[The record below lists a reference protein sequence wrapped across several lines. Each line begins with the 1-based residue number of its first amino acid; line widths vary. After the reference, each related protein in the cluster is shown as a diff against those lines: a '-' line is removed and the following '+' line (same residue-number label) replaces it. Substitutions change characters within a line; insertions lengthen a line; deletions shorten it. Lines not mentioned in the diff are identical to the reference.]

1 MKKLVAILL
10 SVLLLTLPLL
20 SLAEEAAFDSAA
32 FVEWFN
38 ESNLWM
44 TVANGHWSTDPADRI
59 SDAELETVFS
69 MATKQQN
76 AVHWTPW
83 YFIVIKDTEEQRKVI
98 GDYWDK
104 PENCATD
111 ATVTVLC
118 LADQILTEELG
129 HATPYS
135 GYYMPTTFAY
145 YDSGLTCGL
154 LGVAAAA
161 LGYQTHYFGTINGE
175 YAPKDAGNGAYQSL
189 SRYVSSEDIATGD
202 AAAAIADD
210 AVVKIAT
217 VKSDSVNIK
226 KGASEKS
233 EVLFKAESGDSFIV
247 TDVDKYAWANIE
259 LVNGE
264 DAYVSAIYVDMEDG
278 FREAV
283 APDAA
288 ESLDAS
294 IAEFNGVAPKK
305 AEVATGETAD
315 GRISDTVK
323 TAAGFTKAAAND
335 AKADDKKE
343 DAKSSESTV
352 QNNDSQQTQ
361 EAKNEEPA
369 AAEPVEEP
377 AQEPQQVASNDDLY
391 LLAAI
396 VFAESGGES
405 YDGQLAVAN
414 VVLNR
419 QRNGYWGS
427 SLADVIYSPSQFTGC
442 QTSAFRNALSTGG
455 SASCLQAAQD
465 ALAGNNNIG
474 SCMYFRPTWVVDTS
488 SLGSYTQIGNH
499 IFW

>member
-1 MKKLVAILL
+1 MKRRTELKLNKAKLFSKKYIFSSRFMVRNTLA
-10 SVLLLTLPLL
+10 LLLLGSVAAGGTFTVHT
-20 SLAEEAAFDSAA
+20 LAELSEKQKIVSAA
-32 FVEWFN
+32 SINSALENVDE
-38 ESNLWM
+38 E
-44 TVANGHWSTDPADRI
+44 TVAEMAGAYEITLDDAAVIDTASVDILKEHL
-59 SDAELETVFS
+59 SDEDSFDLAVGDTNNLTTGKIDMKGKFLTTGKDVNIYAEAKDEAEVIGILP
-69 MATKQQN
+69 QN
-76 AVHWTPW
+76 AGGDVILAGEQWTK
-83 YFIVIKDTEEQRKVI
+83 IT
-98 GDYWDK
+98 
-104 PENCATD
+104 
-111 ATVTVLC
+111 
-118 LADQILTEELG
+118 
-129 HATPYS
+129 S
-135 GYYMPTTFAY
+135 G
-145 YDSGLTCGL
+145 GIEG
-154 LGVAAAA
+154 
-161 LGYQTHYFGTINGE
+161 
-175 YAPKDAGNGAYQSL
+175 
-189 SRYVSSEDIATGD
+189 YVSSEDIATGD

-247 TDVDKYAWANIE
+247 TDVDKYDWANIE

-264 DAYVSAIYVDMEDG
+264 EAYVSAIYVDMEDG

-283 APDAA
+283 APNAA

-335 AKADDKKE
+335 AKTDDKKE
-343 DAKSSESTV
+343 DAKSSGSTV
-352 QNNDSQQTQ
+352 QNNDSEQTQ

>member
-1 MKKLVAILL
+1 MKRRTELKLNKAKLFSKKYIFSSRFMVRNTLA
-10 SVLLLTLPLL
+10 LLLLGSVAAGGTFTVHT
-20 SLAEEAAFDSAA
+20 LAELSEKQKIVSAA
-32 FVEWFN
+32 SINSALENVDE
-38 ESNLWM
+38 E
-44 TVANGHWSTDPADRI
+44 TVAEMAGAYEITLDDAAVIDTASVDILKEHL
-59 SDAELETVFS
+59 SDEDSFDLAVGDTNNLTTGKIDMKGKFLTTGKDVNIYAEAKDEAEVIGILP
-69 MATKQQN
+69 QN
-76 AVHWTPW
+76 AGGDVILAGEQWTK
-83 YFIVIKDTEEQRKVI
+83 IT
-98 GDYWDK
+98 
-104 PENCATD
+104 
-111 ATVTVLC
+111 
-118 LADQILTEELG
+118 
-129 HATPYS
+129 S
-135 GYYMPTTFAY
+135 G
-145 YDSGLTCGL
+145 GIEG
-154 LGVAAAA
+154 
-161 LGYQTHYFGTINGE
+161 
-175 YAPKDAGNGAYQSL
+175 
-189 SRYVSSEDIATGD
+189 YVSSEDIATGD

-247 TDVDKYAWANIE
+247 TDVDKYDWANIE

-264 DAYVSAIYVDMEDG
+264 EAYVSAIYVDMEDG

-283 APDAA
+283 APNAA

-335 AKADDKKE
+335 AKTDDKTDDKKE
-343 DAKSSESTV
+343 DAKSSGSTV
-352 QNNDSQQTQ
+352 QNDDSQQTQ

>member
-1 MKKLVAILL
+1 MKRRTELKLNKAKLFSKKYIFSSRFMVRNTLA
-10 SVLLLTLPLL
+10 LLLVGSVAAGGTFTVHT
-20 SLAEEAAFDSAA
+20 LAELSEKQKIVSATSINSA
-32 FVEWFN
+32 LENVDE
-38 ESNLWM
+38 E
-44 TVANGHWSTDPADRI
+44 TVAEMAGAYEITLDDAAVIDTASVDILKEHL
-59 SDAELETVFS
+59 SDEDSFDLAVGDTNNLTTGKIDMKGKFLTTGKDVSIYAEAKDEAEVIGILP
-69 MATKQQN
+69 QN
-76 AVHWTPW
+76 AGGDVILAGEQWTK
-83 YFIVIKDTEEQRKVI
+83 IT
-98 GDYWDK
+98 
-104 PENCATD
+104 
-111 ATVTVLC
+111 
-118 LADQILTEELG
+118 
-129 HATPYS
+129 S
-135 GYYMPTTFAY
+135 G
-145 YDSGLTCGL
+145 GIEG
-154 LGVAAAA
+154 
-161 LGYQTHYFGTINGE
+161 
-175 YAPKDAGNGAYQSL
+175 
-189 SRYVSSEDIATGD
+189 YVSSEDIATDD

-247 TDVDKYAWANIE
+247 TDVDKYDWANIE

-264 DAYVSAIYVDMEDG
+264 EAFVSAIYVDMEDG

-288 ESLDAS
+288 ENLDAS
-294 IAEFNGVAPKK
+294 IAEFNGTAPKK
-305 AEVATGETAD
+305 AEVVSGETAD

-335 AKADDKKE
+335 TKTEDKK
-343 DAKSSESTV
+343 DDTKTSDSTV
-352 QNNDSQQTQ
+352 QTNDSQQTQ
-361 EAKNEEPA
+361 EAKA
-369 AAEPVEEP
+369 EEP
-377 AQEPQQVASNDDLY
+377 AQEPAEQPAQESQQVASNDDLY

-427 SLADVIYSPSQFTGC
+427 SLSDVIYSPSQFTGC

-488 SLGSYTQIGNH
+488 SLSNYIQIGNH